1 MVKLLPIG
9 SVVQLKNGQV
19 KIMII
24 NRYPLYDNKG
34 ELGYFDYSACVYPY
48 GNTDNQVCF
57 FNQTDIDKVWFEGYI
72 DESEEELQKVFKK
85 SRNQIL
91 YPKFTLDSLQ

>member
-1 MVKLLPIG
+1 MTELLPIG

-34 ELGYFDYSACVYPY
+34 EIGYLDYSGCVYPF
-48 GNTDNQVCF
+48 GMTDNQACF
-57 FNQTDIDKVWFEGYI
+57 FNQEDIEKIWFEGYI
-72 DESEEELQKVFKK
+72 DESEGR
-85 SRNQIL
+85 SRIWRSTSGTARRL
-91 YPKFTLDSLQ
+91 PRAI

>member
-1 MVKLLPIG
+1 MTELLPIG

-34 ELGYFDYSACVYPY
+34 ETACRRLVH
-48 GNTDNQVCF
+48 V
-57 FNQTDIDKVWFEGYI
+57 
-72 DESEEELQKVFKK
+72 
-85 SRNQIL
+85 
-91 YPKFTLDSLQ
+91 